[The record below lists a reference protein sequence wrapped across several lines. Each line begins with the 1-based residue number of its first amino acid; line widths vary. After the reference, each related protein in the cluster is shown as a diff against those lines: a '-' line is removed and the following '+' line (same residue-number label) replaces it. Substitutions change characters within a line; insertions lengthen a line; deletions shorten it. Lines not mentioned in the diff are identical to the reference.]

1 MYSVDIH
8 NRYLD
13 PGDNLVNS
21 GDIHYRYLDPGDNLV
36 NSGDI
41 HCIFLNTG
49 DIHCIFLNT
58 VLDIIWRILEIFIAY
73 F

>member
-1 MYSVDIH
+1 
-8 NRYLD
+8 
-13 PGDNLVNS
+13 VNY

-41 HCIFLNTG
+41 HCIFLNTE
-49 DIHCIFLNT
+49 
-58 VLDIIWRILEIFIAY
+58 LDIIWRILEIVIAY